1 MQANTAYIA
10 TSQYEAKLAKKEPET
25 VKQVLDRNIQESK
38 QRTEA
43 ICINKAK
50 LETLGLLDMP
60 YTQLNNLLSTWPT
73 LAE

>member
-1 MQANTAYIA
+1 MSNLTEKCCV
-10 TSQYEAKLAKKEPET
+10 SQGPQKAPET

-43 ICINKAK
+43 LCINKAK

-60 YTQLNNLLSTWPT
+60 HAQLSNLLSTWPA
-73 LAE
+73 LPE